1 MQFQPARTVRFTT
14 QGDRY
19 GWVRNTEGSGHL
31 TLYIENGRIADRPG
45 ARLMTGLREI
55 AAVHQGDLRIT
66 PNQNLIVAGVAGRDR
81 ETIERLARTHG
92 LLPEGRSPIRLA
104 SIACVALP
112 TCPQAMAEAERY
124 FPSLLD
130 RVEALAARHGID
142 ERAIVM
148 RMTGCP
154 NGCARPFVAEV
165 GLVGKGPGRYNLVLG
180 GDGVGRRLA
189 RLYRKNL
196 NEADMLTTL
205 NACRAYLYAVAGAC
219 DRGHTSRKDA
229 AGVILYCAEKATQ
242 DPSFTL

>member
-1 MQFQPARTVRFTT
+1 
-14 QGDRY
+14 
-19 GWVRNTEGSGHL
+19 
-31 TLYIENGRIADRPG
+31 
-45 ARLMTGLREI
+45 
-55 AAVHQGDLRIT
+55 
-66 PNQNLIVAGVAGRDR
+66 
-81 ETIERLARTHG
+81 
-92 LLPEGRSPIRLA
+92 
-104 SIACVALP
+104 
-112 TCPQAMAEAERY
+112 MAEAERY

-205 NACRAYLYAVAGAC
+205 DGLFGRYAAEAQAGERFG
-219 DRGHTSRKDA
+219 DYTVRSGLVRPVIHPA
-229 AGVILYCAEKATQ
+229 ADYHESA
-242 DPSFTL
+242 